1 MICVYPWLQEIGQTQ
16 HDLLKLTKCSSTA
29 KKLDHIGYEKN
40 KSTKFSAQRHSPTCR
55 AGKRRSANRFNKGS
69 PQKGL
74 GFCLIR
80 HRACYGRDIFA
91 NGFCHPLRWF
101 LPMSLQVLQNQ
112 PTPSWDAK
120 KKGPNWV
127 PRNHLYQGA
136 NGQLGQG
143 PGSRRTLHSHL
154 DAVLSAPLCDIST
167 SPGWSAL
174 KAGKHTRS
182 VGNQ

>member
-1 MICVYPWLQEIGQTQ
+1 MDDGSVAGPSPMICVYPWLQEIGQTQ

-120 KKGPNWV
+120 KKVQIGCPETTCTRV
-127 PRNHLYQGA
+127 PMASLARVLVPVA
-136 NGQLGQG
+136 
-143 PGSRRTLHSHL
+143 PSTRTLTQS
-154 DAVLSAPLCDIST
+154 
-167 SPGWSAL
+167 
-174 KAGKHTRS
+174 
-182 VGNQ
+182 